1 MNPLEFFM
9 LTARQYDR
17 AQQFY
22 NTNDRAMMEQ
32 AKEYEKQQLEEFI
45 RVAKLRPEILG
56 FFALEC
62 PFIYKRVQKA
72 LEAEK
77 QAEAAK
83 LQQSLFN

>member
-1 MNPLEFFM
+1 MNPKDYFM

-22 NTNDRAMMEQ
+22 NTGDRAMMEQ
-32 AKEYEKQQLEEFI
+32 AKEYEKQQLQEFI
-45 RVAKLRPEILG
+45 FVAKEKPEMLA
-56 FFALEC
+56 FFRLEC